1 MDTIILNTIRMV
13 QGDSYNTLITG
24 DAILTRKST
33 KYLRQICVAH
43 VSMQRC
49 LIFVIMDGALSSP
62 LWDRCLKSI
71 NLNKNQ
77 IYGTKTIV
85 YQLLNMKHI
94 ETIMIEFYNTF
105 EPKTKSVMEIEN
117 IDQCKSGKG
126 TRSKNSYSVGSS
138 MLSQRGTKFVEKG
151 IIIYMSSSLRYL
163 DFKRLFS
170 SLSFDLPITIVGANN
185 LCSIDISESSGEI
198 YTSTVKGLD
207 NLKILIL
214 SGNHINVLSYS
225 FFDTMPGLEA
235 LDLSRNQL
243 PNDFM
248 SNFGDRLFQKLTN
261 LQQLELSFNS
271 LNSLSSKTFL
281 YNRNLRE
288 LFLAGNRFRQIPF
301 NLQYTPNLRVLDLR
315 FNDLITLTADV
326 RYSLEKLA
334 TDNKGFNLYLEGNIL
349 SCGCHDIQFL
359 LWMKL
364 TIVNMDLDRNYSC
377 IDTDGVS
384 RYTEI
389 ITDLGAYW
397 RQCTGES
404 FLWFSIIMFCLMFI
418 GFLLCFFVTKYKTYI
433 ISGLLNSFSE
443 TFLKKPSNYE
453 IGVFI
458 GYADRDYQ
466 FACHDLRQFIEDT
479 LGLTTFIRDRDLSPS
494 TDLASATVQAIDRSW
509 RVLLV
514 VNETFLSRDRWFL
527 FICRAATSALT
538 SANPKRIVVLVEH
551 QLRHRLP
558 AELSRVVLEDNIVV
572 SRGNLLDYELKENL
586 RTRLVE

>member
-1 MDTIILNTIRMV
+1 MTMDTITLDNLRMV
-13 QGDSYNTLITG
+13 QSESYNTLLTG

-33 KYLRQICVAH
+33 KYLTQICVAH

-49 LIFVIMDGALSSP
+49 LIFVIMEGALSSP
-62 LWDRCLKSI
+62 VWDRCLKSI
-71 NLNKNQ
+71 NLNENQ
-77 IYGTKTIV
+77 IYGTKPFLF
-85 YQLLNMKHI
+85 QLLKMKHI
-94 ETIMIEFYNTF
+94 ETITIEFYNNF
-105 EPKTKSVMEIEN
+105 ELKTKSLMEIN
-117 IDQCKSGKG
+117 KVDTCRNCLG
-126 TRSKNSYSVGSS
+126 TKNNNSYSVGS
-138 MLSQRGTKFVEKG
+138 E
-151 IIIYMSSSLRYL
+151 IISLPADTSITVYMSSSLRNL
-163 DFKRLFS
+163 DFTRLFS
-170 SLSFDLPITIVGANN
+170 AFSFYIAFTFVGANN
-185 LCSIDISESSGEI
+185 LCFLDISESYGEI
-198 YTSTVKGLD
+198 YTSTVRGLD
-207 NLKILIL
+207 NLKILL
-214 SGNHINVLSYS
+214 LAGNRISNLSYS
-225 FFDTMPGLEA
+225 FFDTMPGLET
-235 LDLSRNQL
+235 LDLSRNQIL
-243 PNDFM
+243 NDFIW
-248 SNFGDRLFQKLTN
+248 NFGDRLFQKLTN

-271 LNSLSSKTFL
+271 LNSMSSKTFL

-326 RYSLEKLA
+326 RYSLDKLA
-334 TDNKGFNLYLEGNIL
+334 TDNKGFNLYLEGNVL

-364 TIVNMDLDRNYSC
+364 TIVNMDMDRNYSC

-384 RYTEI
+384 RYTET

-397 RQCTGES
+397 RKCTGES

-418 GFLLCFFVTKYKTYI
+418 GFLLCVFVTKYKTYI
-433 ISGLLNSFSE
+433 ISGLLNLFSE

-527 FICRAATSALT
+527 FMCRAATSALT
-538 SANPKRIVVLVEH
+538 SANPKRIVVLVED

-572 SRGNLLDYELKENL
+572 TRGNFLDYELKEKL

>member
-1 MDTIILNTIRMV
+1 MEFDNKFE
-13 QGDSYNTLITG
+13 Q
-24 DAILTRKST
+24 KS
-33 KYLRQICVAH
+33 
-43 VSMQRC
+43 
-49 LIFVIMDGALSSP
+49 
-62 LWDRCLKSI
+62 KS
-71 NLNKNQ
+71 L
-77 IYGTKTIV
+77 
-85 YQLLNMKHI
+85 
-94 ETIMIEFYNTF
+94 
-105 EPKTKSVMEIEN
+105 MEIEN
-117 IDQCKSGKG
+117 IDECKNGIA
-126 TRSKNSYSVGSS
+126 SKTKHTYSVESS
-138 MLSQRGTKFVEKG
+138 ISLPATKFFEKS
-151 IIIYMSSSLRYL
+151 IIIYMSSSLRYW
-163 DFKRLFS
+163 DFTRLS
-170 SLSFDLPITIVGANN
+170 SLSFDIAVTFVGANN
-185 LCSIDISESSGEI
+185 LCFIDMSESYGEI
-198 YTSTVKGLD
+198 YTSTVRGLD
-207 NLKILIL
+207 NLKILLL
-214 SGNHINVLSYS
+214 SGNSISNLSYS
-225 FFDTMPGLEA
+225 FFDKMPCLET
-235 LDLSRNQL
+235 LDLSRNQI
-243 PNDFM
+243 PNDLM

-261 LQQLELSFNS
+261 LQQLELSFNF
-271 LNSLSSKTFL
+271 LNSLSPRTFL

-288 LFLAGNRFRQIPF
+288 LFLAGNRFQQIPF

-315 FNDLITLTADV
+315 FNDLTTLTADV
-326 RYSLEKLA
+326 RYSLDKLA
-334 TDNKGFNLYLEGNIL
+334 TDNKGFNLYLEGNVL

-384 RYTEI
+384 RYTES

-397 RQCTGES
+397 RKCTGES

-418 GFLLCFFVTKYKTYI
+418 GFLLCVFVTKYKTYI
-433 ISGLLNSFSE
+433 ISGLLNVFSE

-458 GYADRDYQ
+458 GYADKDYQ

-527 FICRAATSALT
+527 FMCRAATSALT
-538 SANPKRIVVLVEH
+538 SANPKRIVVLVED
-551 QLRHRLP
+551 QLHHRLP

-572 SRGNLLDYELKENL
+572 TRGNFLDYELKEKL

>member
-1 MDTIILNTIRMV
+1 
-13 QGDSYNTLITG
+13 
-24 DAILTRKST
+24 
-33 KYLRQICVAH
+33 
-43 VSMQRC
+43 
-49 LIFVIMDGALSSP
+49 
-62 LWDRCLKSI
+62 
-71 NLNKNQ
+71 
-77 IYGTKTIV
+77 
-85 YQLLNMKHI
+85 MKLI

-105 EPKTKSVMEIEN
+105 EPKTKSLMEIEN
-117 IDQCKSGKG
+117 IDQCKSGKS

-151 IIIYMSSSLRYL
+151 IIVYMSSSLRYL

-170 SLSFDLPITIVGANN
+170 SLSFELPVTFVGANN
-185 LCSIDISESSGEI
+185 VRFLDISESSGEI

-207 NLKILIL
+207 NLKIFIL
-214 SGNHINVLSYS
+214 AGNGISVLSYS
-225 FFDTMPGLEA
+225 FFDKMPGLET
-235 LDLSRNQL
+235 LDLSRNQI
-243 PNDFM
+243 PNDLM

-261 LQQLELSFNS
+261 LHQLELSFNS
-271 LNSLSSKTFL
+271 FKSMSSKTFL

-288 LFLAGNRFRQIPF
+288 LFLAGNRFRQFPF
-301 NLQYTPNLRVLDLR
+301 NLQYTPSLRVLDLR
-315 FNDLITLTADV
+315 FNNLITLTADV
-326 RYSLEKLA
+326 RYSLDKLA
-334 TDNKGFNLYLEGNIL
+334 TDNKGFNLYLEGNVL

-377 IDTDGVS
+377 NDTDGAS
-384 RYTEI
+384 RYTES

-397 RQCTGES
+397 RKYTGES
-404 FLWFSIIMFCLMFI
+404 FLWFSIIMLCLMFI
-418 GFLLCFFVTKYKTYI
+418 GFLLCVFVTKNKTYI
-433 ISGLLNSFSE
+433 ISGLLNLFSE

-479 LGLTTFIRDRDLSPS
+479 LRLTTFIRDRDLSPS

-527 FICRAATSALT
+527 FMCRAATSALT
-538 SANPKRIVVLVEH
+538 SANPKRIVVLVED
-551 QLRHRLP
+551 QLLHRLP

-572 SRGNLLDYELKENL
+572 TRGNFLDYDLKEKL